1 MQDTVRYL
9 FIEESILMTG
19 TDLREN
25 TVKSTGW
32 RLNDFIES
40 FPIIVDFTDY
50 IDSSRGIGRW
60 EI

>member
-25 TVKSTGW
+25 TVKSTG
-32 RLNDFIES
+32 
-40 FPIIVDFTDY
+40 
-50 IDSSRGIGRW
+50 
-60 EI
+60 